1 MNFLKKGTL
10 TLSQITR
17 VIRQFGKQ
25 FSKQFGKDFGAIP
38 ICNHVS
44 SVTGVLKAEVG
55 SIQFYSSMSAENI
68 SYDPYTGRLS
78 SHRSDQ
84 AGRLNI
90 RPIFEDIRACKDAN
104 IRAVFCM
111 GEKKYNEPF
120 GHVVTV
126 VVDKKQDEVPQITVI
141 DSKPEHSVFMWLWN
155 HISSRIWALCH
166 FNFQDAI
173 FGYQYTHCDHTLRSE
188 VLNDVYGD
196 RYSYNRIYHGHQAAI
211 LNNDCGL
218 FVTKTITE
226 LAEYDA
232 NKSVEEFVREKITPR
247 WSWSPFTS
255 SKTFLSQADIET
267 CRGLCESLIKTQ

>member
-1 MNFLKKGTL
+1 MNFLKEGTL
-10 TLSQITR
+10 KLSKITQLIKEFGEGFSTILTCNFEYPQAEVLSQQ
-17 VIRQFGKQ
+17 V
-25 FSKQFGKDFGAIP
+25 
-38 ICNHVS
+38 
-44 SVTGVLKAEVG
+44 E
-55 SIQFYSSMSAENI
+55 SILFYSSKGQENI
-68 SYDPYTGRLS
+68 SYDPYTGEFS
-78 SHRSDQ
+78 PYAWDEPGYQ
-84 AGRLNI
+84 NI
-90 RPIFEDIRACKDAN
+90 RPIFEDIRDREDAN

-141 DSKPEHSVFMWLWN
+141 DSKPKYSIFMWLWN

-173 FGYQYTHCDHTLRSE
+173 FGYQYTHCDHALCSE
-188 VLNDVYGD
+188 VLNHVYERTG
-196 RYSYNRIYHGHQAAI
+196 YSYNRIYHGHQAAI

-226 LAEYDA
+226 LAKYDA
-232 NKSVEEFVREKITPR
+232 DKSVEEFVREKITPR

-255 SKTFLSQADIET
+255 SKTFLSQTD
-267 CRGLCESLIKTQ
+267 IKTYRKPS

>member
-1 MNFLKKGTL
+1 MNFLKNGAL
-10 TLSQITR
+10 TLSKITL
-17 VIRQFGKQ
+17 VI
-25 FSKQFGKDFGAIP
+25 KQFGKEFSTIP
-38 ICNHVS
+38 TCNFENPEA
-44 SVTGVLKAEVG
+44 GVLKAQVG
-55 SIQFYSSMSAENI
+55 SIQFYSSKSAEDI
-68 SYDPYTGRLS
+68 SYDPYTGEFSPYER
-78 SHRSDQ
+78 DIPGYQ
-84 AGRLNI
+84 NI
-90 RPIFEDIRACKDAN
+90 QPIFEDIRDREDAN

-141 DSKPEHSVFMWLWN
+141 DSKPEHSIFMWLWN
-155 HISSRIWALCH
+155 HISSRIWALYH

-173 FGYQYTHCDHTLRSE
+173 SGYKYTHCDHALCSQ
-188 VLNDVYGD
+188 VLNDVYGENS
-196 RYSYNRIYHGHQAAI
+196 YSYNRIYHGHQAAI

-255 SKTFLSQADIET
+255 SKTFLSQAE
-267 CRGLCESLIKTQ
+267 IKTYRSFLKA